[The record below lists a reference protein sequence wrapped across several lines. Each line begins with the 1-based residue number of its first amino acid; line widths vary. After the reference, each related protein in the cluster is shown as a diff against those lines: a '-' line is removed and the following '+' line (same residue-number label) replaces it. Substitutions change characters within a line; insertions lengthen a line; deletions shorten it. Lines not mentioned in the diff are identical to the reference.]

1 MKAPTLDLN
10 EEELRQLL
18 ASEDSTSFTIP
29 LILSQ
34 FKPTV
39 DKSGSFA
46 RVLDVI
52 INTNFYINKI
62 SFSQLYKTFLIT
74 VSLETIESKCKSLL
88 EKNDWILLK
97 NKKYQESSG
106 HNSSANHKIGIN
118 CDKSGDK
125 SIVNDLN
132 AILNINDINHDE
144 SDDGNDGLDYE
155 YVNTNI
161 NNKLIENIN
170 NSNNDGN
177 YGPKT
182 ESDSDRVKRPQT
194 QTILNHRPEDE
205 GVVVVSSDHIQGQ
218 TVYLTPKYV
227 LKFDVFSNCL
237 DGRVILPSIS
247 DSNQLDLHIGED
259 RIVLMSSKYKLDIFV
274 SLLIKCSEV
283 SATFD
288 AFTHILDIKMPL
300 I

>member
-1 MKAPTLDLN
+1 MYGLNGQMKAPTLDLN

-34 FKPTV
+34 FKPTI

-62 SFSQLYKTFLIT
+62 SSSQLYKTFLIT

-97 NKKYQESSG
+97 NKKYQQSSD
-106 HNSSANHKIGIN
+106 HNSSANKIGIH
-118 CDKSGDK
+118 CDKSDDK

-132 AILNINDINHDE
+132 AILNINDNNDE
-144 SDDGNDGLDYE
+144 SDGNDGLDYE

-161 NNKLIENIN
+161 NNKLIQNIN

-182 ESDSDRVKRPQT
+182 ESDSDRVKPPQT
-194 QTILNHRPEDE
+194 QTILNHRYD
-205 GVVVVSSDHIQGQ
+205 
-218 TVYLTPKYV
+218 L
-227 LKFDVFSNCL
+227 N
-237 DGRVILPSIS
+237 IS
-247 DSNQLDLHIGED
+247 
-259 RIVLMSSKYKLDIFV
+259 
-274 SLLIKCSEV
+274 
-283 SATFD
+283 
-288 AFTHILDIKMPL
+288 
-300 I
+300 